1 MNLQPTIPASLG
13 PALLIA
19 LLTACATSPPP
30 KQDNLCRIF
39 EHEPKWYDYAR
50 DSAHRWGIPIELQM
64 AIVQRESSFRA
75 RVRPERN
82 RLFGI
87 IPWRRPSSAKGYSQA
102 QDPAWQDYRKAT
114 GRHFARRANMAD
126 ALDFIG
132 WYNATT
138 HQQLGIARD
147 DAYNLYLAYHEGRG
161 GYRRGTWKNK
171 PKVRETASQV
181 ASRAATYGEQLKHC
195 EDNLRCRHWWQFWP
209 FCQ

>member
-1 MNLQPTIPASLG
+1 MQRTITAFLG
-13 PALLIA
+13 PALLVA

-39 EHEPKWYDYAR
+39 EHEPRWYDHAR
-50 DSAHRWGIPIELQM
+50 DSERRWGVPIAIQM
-64 AIVQRESSFRA
+64 AIVQRESSFKA
-75 RVRPERN
+75 RVRPRRT
-82 RLFGI
+82 RLLGI
-87 IPWRRPSSAKGYSQA
+87 IPWSRPSSAKGYAQA

-114 GRHFARRANMAD
+114 GKRLARRANMAD

-138 HQQLGIARD
+138 HRQLGIERD

-171 PKVRETASQV
+171 PKVRQTAAEV
-181 ASRAATYGEQLKHC
+181 ASRAATYGEQLKRC
-195 EDNLRCRHWWQFWP
+195 EEDLQCRHWWQFWP
-209 FCQ
+209 FCR